1 MFAYEEKNIEFI
13 GQETNP
19 VAPAEVTFVPQ
30 VEIDVKTIQRLTKLP
45 SPLMVLLR
53 PVLAPVWVTYNFVN
67 DSAEGFIGKSQPID
81 QFLRICIGFWC
92 NK

>member
-19 VAPAEVTFVPQ
+19 IAPAEVTFVPQ

-53 PVLAPVWVTYNFVN
+53 PVLAPIWVAYGVG
-67 DSAEGFIGKSQPID
+67 DASDEGFGGKSQPIAN
-81 QFLRICIGFWC
+81 FCVLE
-92 NK
+92 